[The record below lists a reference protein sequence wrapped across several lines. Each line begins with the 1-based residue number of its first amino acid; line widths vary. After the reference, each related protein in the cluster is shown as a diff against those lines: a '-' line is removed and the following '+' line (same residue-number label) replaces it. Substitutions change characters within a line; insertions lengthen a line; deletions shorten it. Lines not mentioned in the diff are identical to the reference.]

1 MKKEPQRVAMRT
13 IAMAIPA
20 MAPVPIPWE
29 LLLVVLT
36 MAAWLEVGFATVV
49 PVVVTCEM
57 ATILLGTD
65 ASNVAC
71 EIEKLDCS

>member
-13 IAMAIPA
+13 IAIAIPA

-29 LLLVVLT
+29 SLFLVLT
-36 MAAWLEVGFATVV
+36 MVVWLEVGFATVI
-49 PVVVTCEM
+49 PVVVACDM

-65 ASNVAC
+65 VSNVAC
-71 EIEKLDCS
+71 EIEKLEFS